1 MSVQTHRAAH
11 PAAAAVMAR
20 QAPSADGALTA
31 PPTAPI
37 ALTAPDAP
45 GAPVALGPVPPGGGR
60 LIVDRQ
66 GDRTVFTSVA
76 MPPEVLS
83 LAQTAEE
90 TAIGLVGLLAAI
102 IILGPFARMFARRMD
117 RHTEIKAVGENARV
131 LQHQLQQLQQSMDA
145 MSVEVERIGESQR
158 FQSKLLY
165 EKPRV

>member
-1 MSVQTHRAAH
+1 MSVQTHRAAQH
-11 PAAAAVMAR
+11 ADAAVMAR
-20 QAPSADGALTA
+20 QAPSADGA
-31 PPTAPI
+31 PTAPT
-37 ALTAPDAP
+37 APTAPDAP

-117 RHTEIKAVGENARV
+117 RHTEIKAVGENAQV
-131 LQHQLQQLQQSMDA
+131 LQHQHQLQQLQQSMDA